1 MRLKLSHEKNV
12 VCHEINHF
20 GLLLRDD
27 EPFGLKLLS
36 KQKNHFGYGE
46 GFLN

>member
-12 VCHEINHF
+12 VCYEINHF
-20 GLLLRDD
+20 GRLLRDD
-27 EPFGLKLLS
+27 EPFGHNLLS

-46 GFLN
+46 GYLN